1 MAQGEIYQIAAT
13 CTGRLQTL
21 SVRPFE
27 RVVAGQTLALLNTV
41 LDNEPVKAQLVTL
54 QAEIDSLSAQLVSL
68 KEDYSAQEMDRNLD
82 YVTEQRRFEA
92 DIEDTRLRILET
104 NAVLASDKILLGDLQ
119 MELKIAQKLL
129 EQKAVK
135 PYDVEKAQ
143 LQYDT
148 LAAKLIENEHLLEQA
163 KADLKDNLKRYD
175 DYQQQ
180 KPYHPSV
187 DHALHVIRQAIKVQE
202 GLMGELQARLKP
214 LELTSPITGIVIPIQ
229 GNSNEVDLRRP
240 GENLIRRP
248 GEVLNAGDSVCSVV
262 EIEPRE
268 IAVYVEEGQLSQVHE
283 GSSVE
288 LMKTTQ
294 PAQIAQSQV
303 IHVSPVMERLPE
315 RLWINPTM
323 PQWGRMVLIGIP
335 PGFRLT
341 SGETV
346 RVRGL

>member
-1 MAQGEIYQIAAT
+1 
-13 CTGRLQTL
+13 
-21 SVRPFE
+21 
-27 RVVAGQTLALLNTV
+27 
-41 LDNEPVKAQLVTL
+41 
-54 QAEIDSLSAQLVSL
+54 
-68 KEDYSAQEMDRNLD
+68 
-82 YVTEQRRFEA
+82 
-92 DIEDTRLRILET
+92 
-104 NAVLASDKILLGDLQ
+104 
-119 MELKIAQKLL
+119 
-129 EQKAVK
+129 
-135 PYDVEKAQ
+135 
-143 LQYDT
+143 
-148 LAAKLIENEHLLEQA
+148 LIENEHLLEQA